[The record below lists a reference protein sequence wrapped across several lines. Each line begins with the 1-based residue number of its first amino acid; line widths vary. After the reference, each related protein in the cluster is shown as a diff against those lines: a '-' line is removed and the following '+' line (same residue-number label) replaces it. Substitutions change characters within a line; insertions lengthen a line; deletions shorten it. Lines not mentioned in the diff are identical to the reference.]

1 MLDLSVTLMY
11 KGLITSNLNP
21 KLDDTL
27 TLKFP
32 GNGRGLK
39 VNGTF
44 SEPLKQ

>member
-11 KGLITSNLNP
+11 TGLITSNLNP
-21 KLDDTL
+21 KLDDAL

-32 GNGRGLK
+32 RNGRELE